1 MPVQLFLV
9 HIRVGTDYVDY
20 DLQRYVLLLHYKK
33 EELIWLKISF
43 YPFKYKPTHRFLG
56 MDKTA

>member
-33 EELIWLKISF
+33 EELIMAQNQLL
-43 YPFKYKPTHRFLG
+43 PFKYKPTHRFLG

>member
-33 EELIWLKISF
+33 EELIMLKSASTPSNITN
-43 YPFKYKPTHRFLG
+43 PQVLG

>member
-33 EELIWLKISF
+33 EELIMAQNQLI
-43 YPFKYKPTHRFLG
+43 PLQI
-56 MDKTA
+56 

>member
-33 EELIWLKISF
+33 EELISF